1 MEKHKVLYVDDEPTN
16 LLLFDL
22 NLKKRFHVL
31 TAESGKDGL
40 EVLRSHP
47 DTAVVIS
54 DMKMPGMNGLE
65 FIAALKELYPEKH
78 CMILTG
84 YEINPEMQD
93 ALNSGLII
101 RCLKKPMKMDDLA
114 TLVIKLIEG

>member
-22 NLKKRFHVL
+22 NLKKRFQVL
-31 TAESGKDGL
+31 TAESGKEGL
-40 EVLRSHP
+40 EVLLKHP

-65 FIAALKELYPEKH
+65 FIAALKELYPNKK

-93 ALNSGLII
+93 ALNSGLIL

-114 TLVIKLIEG
+114 KIILDQL